1 MLTSRWAELWKF
13 EDEMVPLFR
22 DLGQSE
28 KLSEIKPPLKIFEKN
43 NSWKHRN
50 GPWEMIS
57 TLCVMFV
64 HNAQIWQEKVALE
77 MQFCPFIYN
86 EEMSS
91 TTLRRISKRL
101 KQQSDMYVITKKL
114 QKFKLKMVFGHI
126 QNFVKVNE
134 GSLIL
139 RKNSNYFQFRAVW
152 SMAKNRPAKLIHKF
166 SHFVFSLIIAFPG
179 SNAEM
184 FSSTHML

>member
-1 MLTSRWAELWKF
+1 
-13 EDEMVPLFR
+13 
-22 DLGQSE
+22 
-28 KLSEIKPPLKIFEKN
+28 
-43 NSWKHRN
+43 
-50 GPWEMIS
+50 
-57 TLCVMFV
+57 
-64 HNAQIWQEKVALE
+64 

-139 RKNSNYFQFRAVW
+139 RKNSNYFQFRAV
-152 SMAKNRPAKLIHKF
+152 
-166 SHFVFSLIIAFPG
+166 
-179 SNAEM
+179 
-184 FSSTHML
+184 